1 MLVCSGN
8 SVFGA
13 TGIEILAFR
22 LLDPVPLSAGREF
35 HKVVTRCYSG
45 LKPVL
50 YLYAIRLHLH
60 TIRLKYRHQP
70 FKTLALSMNPYSTE
84 EKVKPFRLVK
94 YFTFTSLIVI
104 FIGTLVFSLL
114 NMHWAKD
121 MQKKKSEDYARLLI
135 ENLNHQVFLQ
145 FIIPVALKF
154 GKIQLSDEIQFE
166 RMDKIVR
173 STLHSFKVEMVNI
186 YDMSNTISYSFD
198 HALIGKQNLGGKGYK
213 DAILGKSTSKLIQ
226 NGNWFKILL
235 GFPQNSR
242 LISFAPL
249 RAEQPLSRISG
260 PVLGIVEIVQDLTE
274 DYKAIFDFQIR
285 VIITTSVVMGIL
297 FLILLFVVKR
307 GESIM
312 ERRAQERL
320 KLIEQLNRAKHLST
334 LGEMVAG
341 ISHEIRNPL
350 GIIKSSSELLKK
362 KMADRN
368 PSSSIPDII
377 LEESVRLDNIITDF
391 LNFAKPKSPY
401 LTACKIEDVLEKN
414 INFLASQIK
423 EEGYIIKKHY
433 DNDLPEINADA
444 DMLYQAF
451 LNILINAMQAMPEGG
466 IIYVKVSAGDN
477 AVTIMFEDEGEGI
490 PEDIMEKIWDP
501 FFTTKA
507 KGTGLGLGIVRNIIE
522 SHEGSVSIGN
532 KPDTGTFVKVILPV
546 N

>member
-1 MLVCSGN
+1 
-8 SVFGA
+8 
-13 TGIEILAFR
+13 
-22 LLDPVPLSAGREF
+22 
-35 HKVVTRCYSG
+35 
-45 LKPVL
+45 
-50 YLYAIRLHLH
+50 
-60 TIRLKYRHQP
+60 
-70 FKTLALSMNPYSTE
+70 MNLYSTE

-104 FIGTLVFSLL
+104 FIGTLIFSML

-145 FIIPVALKF
+145 FIIPVALKY
-154 GKIQLSDEIQFE
+154 GKIQLSDEKQFE
-166 RMDKIVR
+166 RMDRVVR
-173 STLHSFKVEMVNI
+173 STLHSFKVDMVNI

-198 HALIGKQNLGGKGYK
+198 HALIGKKNLGGKGYK

-249 RAEQPLSRISG
+249 RAEQPLSNISG
-260 PVLGIVEIVQDLTE
+260 PVLGIIEIVQDLTE

-285 VIITTSVVMGIL
+285 VIITTSVVMGVL
-297 FLILLFVVKR
+297 FLILLLVVKR
-307 GESIM
+307 GESII
-312 ERRAQERL
+312 EKRAQERL

-350 GIIKSSSELLKK
+350 GIIRSSSEHLKK
-362 KMADRN
+362 KMSDRN

-377 LEESVRLDNIITDF
+377 IEESVRLDNIITDF
-391 LNFAKPKSPY
+391 LNFAKPKSPN
-401 LTACKIEDVLEKN
+401 LTACKIENVLEKN
-414 INFLASQIK
+414 INFLAPQFK
-423 EEGYIIKKHY
+423 EAGYIIKKHY
-433 DNDLPEINADA
+433 DNDLPEINADM

-451 LNILINAMQAMPEGG
+451 LNILINAMQGMPEGG
-466 IIYVKVSAGDN
+466 LIYVKVSAGDN
-477 AVTIMFEDEGEGI
+477 AVTIVFEDEGEGI

-522 SHEGSVSIGN
+522 SHDGTVSIDN
-532 KPDTGTFVKVILPV
+532 KPDTGTIVKVILPV

>member
-1 MLVCSGN
+1 
-8 SVFGA
+8 
-13 TGIEILAFR
+13 
-22 LLDPVPLSAGREF
+22 
-35 HKVVTRCYSG
+35 
-45 LKPVL
+45 
-50 YLYAIRLHLH
+50 
-60 TIRLKYRHQP
+60 
-70 FKTLALSMNPYSTE
+70 MNIYSTE

-154 GKIQLSDEIQFE
+154 GKIQLSDEIQCE

-186 YDMSNTISYSFD
+186 YDMSDTISYSFD

-312 ERRAQERL
+312 EKRAQERL

-350 GIIKSSSELLKK
+350 GIIRSSSELLKK

-414 INFLASQIK
+414 INFLASQIQ

-451 LNILINAMQAMPEGG
+451 LNIFINAMQAMPEGG
-466 IIYVKVSAGDN
+466 IIYVKVSAGEN
-477 AVTIMFEDEGEGI
+477 ALTIMFEDEGEGI

-532 KPDTGTFVKVILPV
+532 KPDTGAIVKVILPV